1 MTLKVQHKR
10 SAVKDKVPLVAD
22 LTYGEIGINYHTD
35 DPAVFTLDSTDHV
48 VRLNDTK
55 AAIGTTPP
63 SNKPTGR
70 LWLNT
75 NNGVLYMLHAL
86 CYIYYIYVCIIH
98 FLQHGITFYK

>member
-35 DPAVFTLDSTDHV
+35 DPAVYTLDSTDHV

-55 AAIGTTPP
+55 AAIGLTPP
-63 SNKPTGR
+63 VNKPTGR

-75 NNGVLYMLHAL
+75 NNGVLYT
-86 CYIYYIYVCIIH
+86 YNGTVWVG
-98 FLQHGITFYK
+98 QSSRSN

>member
-1 MTLKVQHKR
+1 MTLKVQHER

-35 DPAVFTLDSTDHV
+35 DPAVYTLDSANAV

-63 SNKPTGR
+63 VNKPTGK

-75 NNGVLYMLHAL
+75 NNGILYT
-86 CYIYYIYVCIIH
+86 YNGSVWV
-98 FLQHGITFYK
+98 GK